1 MEHISIYLHEISK
14 RLKSCISLERVYTDK
29 YEIHR
34 AARDKEKRNYYR
46 EQIDKITKEIDSKQL
61 PLIQ

>member
-1 MEHISIYLHEISK
+1 MEHISIYLHEISA
-14 RLKSCISLERVYTDK
+14 RLKNYISKEREYTDK

-34 AARDKEKRNYYR
+34 AGEDKRKRNYYR